1 MILMGTLVRLTDVLW
16 VALPWGRPGR
26 QRDMVGSTGK
36 LASSSELDRSLT
48 FGDVAGVDQA
58 KSQVQV
64 IIALLLYVLSTC
76 PPHTKSGCGKERRI
90 LIGPW

>member
-1 MILMGTLVRLTDVLW
+1 M
-16 VALPWGRPGR
+16 
-26 QRDMVGSTGK
+26 GSTGK

-64 IIALLLYVLSTC
+64 MTAEERIEACIFRRTSAAGQMMGMLSSEAVIEWCTVIGALLY
-76 PPHTKSGCGKERRI
+76 TKFDIIWLLNGVQ
-90 LIGPW
+90 

>member
-1 MILMGTLVRLTDVLW
+1 MGRAAWMLMGKS
-16 VALPWGRPGR
+16 R

-64 IIALLLYVLSTC
+64 MTAR
-76 PPHTKSGCGKERRI
+76 KRI
-90 LIGPW
+90 E